1 MSKVLSNVEK
11 YQEIYNK
18 KKSNPALSLAKLC
31 EEANTTYQSY
41 NNWVKKHHRNGGS
54 KASGQALRITI
65 QVSLEELAN
74 LVAGGGKSLSVRVED
89 ILKGIPPQ
97 DMKQLAGHLG
107 MMRLERLQS
116 GSQPAKKDQPQPHGD
131 GSEAVEVE
139 T

>member
-18 KKSNPALSLAKLC
+18 KKNNPALSLAKLC

-41 NNWVKKHHRNGGS
+41 NNWVKKHHRNGGHR
-54 KASGQALRITI
+54 ASGQALRITI

-89 ILKGIPPQ
+89 ILQGIPPQ
-97 DMKQLAGHLG
+97 DMKQLAAHLG

-116 GSQPAKKDQPQPHGD
+116 GAKKDQQQQQQD
-131 GSEAVEVE
+131 GQLSEDSSV
-139 T
+139 